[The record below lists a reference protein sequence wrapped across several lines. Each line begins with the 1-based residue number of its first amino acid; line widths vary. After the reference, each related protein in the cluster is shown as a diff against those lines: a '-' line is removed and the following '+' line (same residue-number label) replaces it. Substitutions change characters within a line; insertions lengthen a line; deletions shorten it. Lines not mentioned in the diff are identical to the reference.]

1 MFHLCHF
8 PRHILI
14 NLLHT
19 QAHRKH
25 IASEVFSND
34 SGRKMDV
41 TGLTYL
47 LITTQIYNVLSPN
60 TTTSLGCQP
69 CPPDPKEVRC
79 LPGNVTVQVKNNSPN
94 TNTYVNMT
102 CYTNLSTNMIDGFE
116 WVKNQQKIP
125 NNQSFL
131 VQNITQ
137 KTNFTCTVLGP
148 CGNFSSSIFEIGN
161 NVLSANTTTSLGCQP
176 CPPDPKEV
184 RCLPGNVTVQVKN
197 NSYRLIS
204 KQIYNV
210 LSPNTTTSLGCQ
222 PCPPDPKEVQCLPGN
237 VTVQVKNNSPNTNTY
252 VNMTCYTNLS
262 TNMIDGFEW
271 VKNQQKIPDN
281 QSFLV
286 QKITQK
292 TNFTCTVLTP
302 CGNFSSSI
310 FEIGS
315 HGHQVLIVLL
325 ICGVG
330 AVFIILTFGISMKIM
345 LKRGEVQR
353 QARRQQRQV
362 MQSNESTATTIS
374 YW

>member
-197 NSYRLIS
+197 NS
-204 KQIYNV
+204 
-210 LSPNTTTSLGCQ
+210 
-222 PCPPDPKEVQCLPGN
+222 
-237 VTVQVKNNSPNTNTY
+237 PNTNTY